1 MDTKALNTSAQLQY
15 YTTLISLIA
24 SVVLAAATFSWLDTD
39 AVAWVPIICA
49 LKLLYLS
56 RLPLMLFVPYVN

>member
-39 AVAWVPIICA
+39 ALAWIPIICA
-49 LKLLYLS
+49 FILVLS
-56 RLPLMLFVPYVN
+56 R

>member
-15 YTTLISLIA
+15 YTTLFMLIA

-39 AVAWVPIICA
+39 AVAWIPIICA
-49 LKLLYLS
+49 FILVPSNLS
-56 RLPLMLFVPYVN
+56 RLIL